1 MMIEEREDERKKEV
15 EDGEE
20 DSHSLVAE
28 MTACTQLPRG
38 RPAAPQLHEHESFS
52 HWVVK
57 SSLVTESVHP
67 AEIMQLLYGG

>member
-1 MMIEEREDERKKEV
+1 MMMEEREERKKE
-15 EDGEE
+15 EEDDGEE

-28 MTACTQLPRG
+28 MMACIQFPRG

-67 AEIMQLLYGG
+67 AEIMQLL